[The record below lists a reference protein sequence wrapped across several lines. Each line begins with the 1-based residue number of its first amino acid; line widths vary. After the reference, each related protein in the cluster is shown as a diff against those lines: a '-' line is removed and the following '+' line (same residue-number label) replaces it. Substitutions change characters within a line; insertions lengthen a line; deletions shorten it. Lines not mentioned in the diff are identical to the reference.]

1 MNHEY
6 SEDEKVK
13 MMQAKQLGLVL
24 CVGWTMC
31 ASQAFA
37 QDVIDAEEVGEAT
50 RSDMQDRAGQVP
62 NTAGEAAEGGEEVT
76 SGGEAV
82 DVTPGSKAP
91 PAAQSGE
98 PVIGPGGRPLRT
110 DYPGTEESL
119 RERMETDRIQGI
131 ASGDSSSK
139 EVYDLRVQE
148 LETRISDLKD
158 QVFRSKSRIVLLKE
172 TLTGNKLAGSKVII
186 TQKSELKSFKL
197 KKMIVQ
203 LDGTTVRQELDR
215 DGSLSDKESIEIYN
229 GPLGPG
235 THSVV
240 MQLEYQGVG
249 KVFNYFD
256 GYTTPLQ
263 KECKFTVEEGMVT
276 AIDLVAYKEGNATT
290 RSDQAAALKCD
301 IQKSTLVE
309 EK

>member
-1 MNHEY
+1 VNHEY

-110 DYPGTEESL
+110 DYPGTE
-119 RERMETDRIQGI
+119 
-131 ASGDSSSK
+131 
-139 EVYDLRVQE
+139 
-148 LETRISDLKD
+148 
-158 QVFRSKSRIVLLKE
+158 
-172 TLTGNKLAGSKVII
+172 
-186 TQKSELKSFKL
+186 
-197 KKMIVQ
+197 
-203 LDGTTVRQELDR
+203 
-215 DGSLSDKESIEIYN
+215 
-229 GPLGPG
+229 
-235 THSVV
+235 
-240 MQLEYQGVG
+240 
-249 KVFNYFD
+249 
-256 GYTTPLQ
+256 
-263 KECKFTVEEGMVT
+263 
-276 AIDLVAYKEGNATT
+276 
-290 RSDQAAALKCD
+290 
-301 IQKSTLVE
+301 
-309 EK
+309 